1 MTNMKKS
8 TINLMEEFIH
18 EATPELILKAL
29 IYNRTPQI
37 KSIVDYN

>member
-18 EATPELILKAL
+18 EATPELILAF
-29 IYNRTPQI
+29 IN
-37 KSIVDYN
+37 N

>member
-18 EATPELILKAL
+18 EATPELILNEVLMNKF
-29 IYNRTPQI
+29 TPLQ
-37 KSIVDYN
+37 KFNT

>member
-18 EATPELILKAL
+18 EATPELILG
-29 IYNRTPQI
+29 I
-37 KSIVDYN
+37 KEQMDT